1 MAPKVRKR
9 AQSGRR
15 DAAGGKK
22 RKLKGTPENGDVVG
36 KRKSRDEEILSEDEE
51 DDRYG
56 NEAEAP
62 VSEEEDEEVDLET
75 ADEKRLRLARAFL
88 DRTRQAAADA
98 EVCSRLISLLKS

>member
-36 KRKSRDEEILSEDEE
+36 KRKSRDEE